1 MTVVRPKG
9 IKRPKVGPGPVRLK
23 KPAAAPTAV
32 VFARGTRLGPPAIPQ
47 QDPPWRRPPLTWSG
61 SLPEWAVMWTLTVKF
76 RLEENLDF
84 EYQAKF
90 AGGRNRL
97 GGIVPDFLVYVGPV
111 AINVDGLYIHTLQG
125 AETIANDLLATIIL
139 ASRGIPLIHLLDV
152 DLLQNPIELVRQALA
167 GIQPPGQVLG

>member
-9 IKRPKVGPGPVRLK
+9 PKKPRAGPGPVRLK
-23 KPAAAPTAV
+23 RPSAAPTAV

-61 SLPEWAVMWTLTVKF
+61 SLPEYACFWALTSKF
-76 RLEENLDF
+76 RLVPDIDF

-97 GGIVPDFLVYVGPV
+97 GGIVPDFLVYAGPV
-111 AINVDGLYIHTLQG
+111 AINVDGLYVHTLQG

-139 ASRGIPLIHLLDV
+139 ASRNIPLIHLLDV

-167 GIQPPGQVLG
+167 GIQPPRQVIG